1 VAVIVERR
9 DIDTVVAHG
18 SLAGLAA
25 GLALGATAVIGSLA
39 LNGSAGT
46 PFRFASAFVVGP
58 EAFQADFPLAAAVL
72 LATVIHFALAALFG
86 VLFLGL
92 LSLTY
97 QLSAR
102 PWLLVIYGALFAFG
116 VWDVNFLAAVP
127 TFFPFLAGRL
137 DVATQVWTGIVS
149 YVLVY
154 GPALGLYVAI
164 VRPGV
169 VGDWHA
175 VGAPA
180 GTFEQPPADR
190 GEG

>member
-1 VAVIVERR
+1 
-9 DIDTVVAHG
+9 
-18 SLAGLAA
+18 
-25 GLALGATAVIGSLA
+25 
-39 LNGSAGT
+39 
-46 PFRFASAFVVGP
+46 
-58 EAFQADFPLAAAVL
+58 
-72 LATVIHFALAALFG
+72 

-102 PWLLVIYGALFAFG
+102 PWLLIIYGALFAFG
-116 VWDVNFLAAVP
+116 VWEVNFLAAVP